1 MTCDDTTDVCP
12 GTELTCNCSV
22 SSPVLIWNLP
32 GPVTI
37 TFGGGDGVGSN
48 ETTINGVFFAVVT
61 DNTGGKES
69 MLKYNATESLMSSNI
84 ECEDPLSGNANTTTI
99 TVTFAG

>member
-12 GTELTCNCSV
+12 GTELTCTCSV
-22 SSPVLIWNLP
+22 SGSVLVWRLP

-37 TFGGGDGVGSN
+37 VFTGADDVGSN
-48 ETTINGVFFAVVT
+48 QTGINGVFFAVVT
-61 DNTGGKES
+61 DNTGRKET

-84 ECEDPLSGNANTTTI
+84 ECEDGSGNANTTTI